1 VVKEG
6 LTEVTMRVDLK
17 EVRREG
23 TTGIT
28 ESRRLRVNIKP
39 VQRPWGRG
47 HWLLEKQEGD
57 H

>member
-1 VVKEG
+1 M
-6 LTEVTMRVDLK
+6 TMKVDLK